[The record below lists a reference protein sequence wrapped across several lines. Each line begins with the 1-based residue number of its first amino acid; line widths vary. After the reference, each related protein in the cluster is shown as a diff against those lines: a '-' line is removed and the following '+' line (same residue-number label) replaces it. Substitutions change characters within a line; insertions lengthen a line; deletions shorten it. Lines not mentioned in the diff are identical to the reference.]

1 MSAKIHV
8 DKHRCKGCGY
18 CVELCPLKTLSM
30 SSEIG
35 PKGYHLAKAD
45 ESNECLD
52 CGLCESIC
60 PDFAIKVA
68 ASSNDSTVD
77 VKTSIETKK
86 N

>member
-1 MSAKIHV
+1 
-8 DKHRCKGCGY
+8 
-18 CVELCPLKTLSM
+18 M